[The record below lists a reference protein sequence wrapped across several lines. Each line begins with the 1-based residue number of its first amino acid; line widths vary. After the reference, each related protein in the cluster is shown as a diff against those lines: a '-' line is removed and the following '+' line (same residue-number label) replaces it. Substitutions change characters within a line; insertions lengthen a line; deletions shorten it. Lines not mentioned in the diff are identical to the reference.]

1 MDLEL
6 RKKKA
11 WSEFGVSE
19 IIGNILILMIT
30 VTLFSGIMAFVQQMP
45 VPQQATKADFAAK
58 VTFGTGGTT
67 ADLTVTHTGG
77 DSIKAKD
84 CLVLVDVDSVNK
96 PYNMS
101 NTILG
106 LKGTT
111 TWSTGVVW
119 NVTLTPTTYSSKIA
133 VTVVDMVK
141 KSAIWSSQVTGGT
154 SGNAPNILQRYVD
167 SDNQT
172 PTADPVRA
180 DDDFSFYVTITDPD
194 GDLNTTTPGIW
205 IDSSQLE
212 TDKPTSYSQHRTAD
226 DKNGDTFR
234 WDFTNILGRGLT
246 ASMLDG
252 KVIFVHAWDKAVPA
266 HQSISSFTM
275 SITQLPVDIKYT
287 DVNPTEPNP
296 GGDSNL
302 PAYIRWF
309 YDNQGFGIF
318 AEKKLN
324 GTPMGTP
331 NTTTIVTSFAKDQF
345 VFVRFASKV
354 MANIFTENKLLLT
367 DIRTGLQ
374 VTPLFNGSST
384 SSKPFY
390 PITGSGGMYVYE
402 SQFNT
407 SPVPA
412 GAFTL

>member
-1 MDLEL
+1 
-6 RKKKA
+6 
-11 WSEFGVSE
+11 
-19 IIGNILILMIT
+19 MIT

-67 ADLTVTHTGG
+67 AILTVTHTGG

-84 CLVLVDVDSVNK
+84 CIALVERDGVNTR
-96 PYNMS
+96 YDMS
-101 NTILG
+101 NPTLG

-119 NVTLTPTTYSSKIA
+119 TVNLTGTTYSSKIA

-172 PTADPVRA
+172 PTADPVRQY
-180 DDDFSFYVTITDPD
+180 DDFSFYVTITDPD
-194 GDLNTTTPGIW
+194 GDLNTTTPGIWIGIW

-234 WDFTNILGRGLT
+234 WDFTDIEGRGLT

-252 KVIFVHAWDKAVPA
+252 KVIFVHAWDKAVPC

-275 SITQLPVDIKYT
+275 SITQLPVDINYQ
-287 DVNPTEPNP
+287 DLNPTEPNP

-309 YDNQGFGIF
+309 
-318 AEKKLN
+318 
-324 GTPMGTP
+324 
-331 NTTTIVTSFAKDQF
+331 
-345 VFVRFASKV
+345 
-354 MANIFTENKLLLT
+354 
-367 DIRTGLQ
+367 
-374 VTPLFNGSST
+374 
-384 SSKPFY
+384 
-390 PITGSGGMYVYE
+390 
-402 SQFNT
+402 
-407 SPVPA
+407 
-412 GAFTL
+412 